1 MSMEAFF
8 VKFPHWCLFSSGM
21 FDNDDGGGNYD
32 DDEDVCAYMYL
43 VFHAY
48 WLSYYKIIHD
58 SAS

>member
-1 MSMEAFF
+1 
-8 VKFPHWCLFSSGM
+8 M